1 MAPVA
6 SLPTTTLSPKDNHHL
21 ASTTTSDFSA
31 CLKYTRTGTR
41 VRNVHIHGQTQ
52 YTYTLR
58 HVWYSMHVTVS
69 GFVYSVSSFCDFSP
83 LCFIFTVSFTTLW
96 ISHVCLSISRS
107 AVIGLFAVLLPTVL
121 WKFSSLVLVNKC
133 AYYYLGIEFLG
144 NKVFMCLVLIDM
156 ANQFYPMVAT
166 VYFPTSNGVGLQL
179 TKSQST
185 TSI

>member
-52 YTYTLR
+52 YTDTLR

-69 GFVYSVSSFCDFSP
+69 GFVYSVSSFCDFSRFASFSLFRLP
-83 LCFIFTVSFTTLW
+83 LC
-96 ISHVCLSISRS
+96 VCLSISRS
-107 AVIGLFAVLLPTVL
+107 AIIGLFAVLLPTVL
-121 WKFSSLVLVNKC
+121 WKFSSMVLVNKC

-156 ANQFYPMVAT
+156 ANQFYPVVAT